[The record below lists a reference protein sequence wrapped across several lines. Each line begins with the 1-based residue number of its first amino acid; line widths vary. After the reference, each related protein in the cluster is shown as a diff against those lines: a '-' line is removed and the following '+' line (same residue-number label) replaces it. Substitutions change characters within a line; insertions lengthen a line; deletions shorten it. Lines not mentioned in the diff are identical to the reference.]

1 MRAIHQITALTA
13 LGMVIALSTAGC
25 GSAATSPPA
34 GTTAPSSAAPVSP
47 PPSVTPTAATPGSAT
62 PSATV
67 PSWPTT
73 PRSGPGSGSEGFLT
87 AIRTGQHPGYDRA
100 VFEFRGGVPGYHV
113 EYVTEVRADA
123 SGKLVPLAGHA
134 FLHLV
139 FRPSSA
145 YQTYHGPATL
155 RPGLPSLLQVSAAG
169 DFEGYLSFGLGL
181 SERVGFTI
189 SKLSNPSR
197 VVVNI
202 AHPGS

>member
-1 MRAIHQITALTA
+1 MIAMRAIQQITALTA
-13 LGMVIALSTAGC
+13 LGLVVALSTAGC
-25 GSAATSPPA
+25 GSTTSSSPA
-34 GTTAPSSAAPVSP
+34 GTAAPSASP
-47 PPSVTPTAATPGSAT
+47 GPSVTPSAATPSAAT

-87 AIRTGQHPGYDRA
+87 AIRTGQHPGYDRV
-100 VFEFRGGVPGYHV
+100 VFEFRGGVPGYRA
-113 EYVTEVRADA
+113 EYVTQVRADA

-155 RPGLPSLLQVSAAG
+155 RPGLPSLLQISAAG

-189 SKLSNPSR
+189 SALTKPSR
-197 VVVNI
+197 VVLDI